1 VDLCIDGAPTEQ
13 LRRDDSLG
21 ADSSQKELL
30 EQRPIAA
37 DCYRGGGNRIGKG
50 SDAVDRAPVDR
61 NFGPSL

>member
-1 VDLCIDGAPTEQ
+1 

-37 DCYRGGGNRIGKG
+37 DCYRGGDNRIGKG
-50 SDAVDRAPVDR
+50 SGAVDRAPVDR
-61 NFGPSL
+61 NLGPSL